1 MHVVTV
7 YPLAKGVRAQELQYY
22 YSQPINRG
30 VLVTVPFGN
39 REITAVVA
47 ESSSAE
53 NQKLA
58 IRSADYE
65 LKPIKLIHDQVF
77 FAQFLAACE
86 QFADFS
92 GVTTGATLRAL
103 TPAVIRN
110 NPGEVPTINC
120 DFLQPNV
127 SAPPASIIQ
136 DTTNKQLEYIHSL
149 VQTTH
154 RDNRSVF
161 ICAPTIADCEWL
173 ADKTDTQPVIQLHS
187 ELTKRELITNWT
199 KAVKG
204 GGPALIIG
212 TPTFLSVPH
221 SELGQIILT
230 AESNSAY
237 KMNNRPFLD
246 KAQFARQ
253 LADTYKQPCTLS
265 DRALTTTTLWEFNN
279 NELTSQFKPTFH
291 YHQDI
296 TTDLIDM
303 TELADTSDS
312 GVRVFSPDLAQ
323 ALRSAITQNEQ
334 ALLFVARS
342 GRRPFTACRDCG
354 ETITCPQ
361 CGLPLLLKEQDDERV
376 FVCRTCR
383 EQFSAQRRCDNCDSW
398 HLQPLGIGI
407 DFVIDILE
415 SQLEAP
421 VYQIDGNNTQSQEAV
436 QDTLTSFFSD
446 PGSVLVTT
454 TLGLHHLDQSVAVS
468 GVVTA
473 DSLLAIPDLS
483 VSHELFTRLLT
494 MREYTKSQMLIQ
506 TRSNQTAI
514 FQQALDG
521 DIEGFHADQ
530 ITQRKQ
536 FSYPPFSYLI
546 KLQISETQSRTQKL
560 LQTVKQ
566 KLSDYQLQIYPDRTS
581 NGINILIRI
590 DRDNWVD
597 QQLVE
602 ILRDLP
608 LAVSVNAHPK
618 SLL

>member
-1 MHVVTV
+1 MHIVTV
-7 YPLAKGVRAQELQYY
+7 YPLAKGVRVQDLQYY

-39 REITAVVA
+39 REITAVVG
-47 ESSSAE
+47 ECNSAE
-53 NQKLA
+53 QQKQA

-65 LKPIKLIHDQVF
+65 LRPVKLVHDQLF
-77 FAQFLAACE
+77 FTQFLAACE
-86 QFADFS
+86 QFAKFS

-110 NPGEVPTINC
+110 NPDEVPAIDY
-120 DFLQPNV
+120 DFLQPSV

-136 DTTNKQLEYIHSL
+136 DTASKQLEYIHSL
-149 VQTTH
+149 VQANH
-154 RDNRSVF
+154 KDNRSVF
-161 ICAPTIADCEWL
+161 ICAPTIADCKWL
-173 ADKTDTQPVIQLHS
+173 ADRVGTQSAIQLHS
-187 ELTKRELITNWT
+187 DLTKRELITNWT
-199 KAVKG
+199 KTVEES
-204 GGPALIIG
+204 GPALIVG
-212 TPTFLSVPH
+212 TPTFLSAPH
-221 SELGQIILT
+221 SEFGQIILFS
-230 AESNSAY
+230 ESDSAY

-246 KAQFARQ
+246 KAQFVRQ

-265 DRALTTTTLWEFNN
+265 NRMLTTTTLWGFNN
-279 NELTSQFKPTFH
+279 NELTSEFKPSFH
-291 YHQDI
+291 YRQDI

-303 TELADTSDS
+303 TELPDTNDS

-323 ALRSAITQNEQ
+323 ALRSAITQNQQ

-342 GRRPFTACRDCG
+342 GRRPFTVCRDCG
-354 ETITCPQ
+354 ETISCPQ
-361 CGLPLLLKEQDDERV
+361 CGLPLLLEEQDDGRV

-383 EQFSAQRRCDNCDSW
+383 EQFSAQQRCDNCDSW
-398 HLQPLGIGI
+398 HLQPLGIGTE
-407 DFVIDILE
+407 FVIDILE
-415 SQLEAP
+415 SQLEAS
-421 VYQIDGNNTQSQEAV
+421 VYQIDGTSTQSQEAI

-454 TLGLHHLDQSVAVS
+454 TLGLHHLDQAVAVT

-483 VSHELFTRLLT
+483 VSHELFARLLT
-494 MREYTKSQMLIQ
+494 MREYTQDQMLIQ

-521 DIEGFHADQ
+521 DIESFHADQ
-530 ITQRKQ
+530 IAQRKQ
-536 FSYPPFSYLI
+536 FGYPPFSYLV

-566 KLSDYQLQIYPDRTS
+566 KLADYSLKIYPDRTS

-590 DRDNWVD
+590 DRDDWVD

-608 LAVSVNAHPK
+608 LAVSINAHPK